1 LRSDLLVERIV
12 VTRVKTTAWQR
23 HRGVPA
29 VERPLSRKPE
39 KPLDAASMM
48 QRWGRHWL
56 RTCRD
61 VPRRALRLIND
72 ARAEPEQQVHAFRR
86 LMKAWRSLLK
96 LAPDSLADEAR
107 MMRAEIRTLRQDFGA
122 ARDAVVLARTLED
135 ALGKSLFERLP
146 KPEGEAGAPAAPSDL
161 RQRLDAA
168 RIKLGRLSV
177 EMARWSV
184 AGEGGAFLLKGFERS
199 CRKTRRRLHRDP
211 LRMSLK
217 RLHASRTAVVDLGY
231 QLQFFRPAEAE
242 GLAPRGKLAER
253 LRSQL
258 GAVVDLDLAQR
269 HLMTLMPA
277 GHGAKAE
284 YKRAGHK
291 KAEHRIARRIVKRR
305 GKAARLARRLL
316 DERPKTLRARLGEMM
331 ALREPRRVKLS

>member
-1 LRSDLLVERIV
+1 MAVRAKAPARRARAGRGPV
-12 VTRVKTTAWQR
+12 V
-23 HRGVPA
+23 RG
-29 VERPLSRKPE
+29 KPE
-39 KPLDAASMM
+39 KPLDGADMM
-48 QRWGRHWL
+48 QRWARHWL
-56 RTCRD
+56 RSCRD
-61 VPRRALRLIND
+61 MPKRALRLIDD
-72 ARAEPEQQVHAFRR
+72 AQAEPEKQVHAFRR
-86 LMKAWRSLLK
+86 MMKAWRSLLK
-96 LAPDSLADEAR
+96 LAPDKLAEEAR
-107 MMRAEIRTLRQDFGA
+107 MMRAEIRALRRDFGA

-146 KPEGEAGAPAAPSDL
+146 KPEGEAGAQAAPPDL
-161 RQRLDAA
+161 QRRLEAA

-199 CRKTRRRLHRDP
+199 CRKTHRRLHHDP

-231 QLQFFRPAEAE
+231 QLQFFRSAKVAEPA
-242 GLAPRGKLAER
+242 LRGELAER
-253 LRSQL
+253 LRSHL
-258 GAVVDLDLAQR
+258 GAVVDLDLA
-269 HLMTLMPA
+269 HSYLNTLMPA
-277 GHGAKAE
+277 GRRAK
-284 YKRAGHK
+284 AGHK

-316 DERPKTLRARLGEMM
+316 DERPKTLRIRLGEMM

>member
-1 LRSDLLVERIV
+1 
-12 VTRVKTTAWQR
+12 
-23 HRGVPA
+23 
-29 VERPLSRKPE
+29 
-39 KPLDAASMM
+39 MM
-48 QRWGRHWL
+48 QRWARHWL
-56 RTCRD
+56 RSCRD
-61 VPRRALRLIND
+61 MPKHALRLIND
-72 ARAEPEQQVHAFRR
+72 AGAEPEKQVHAFRR

-96 LAPDSLADEAR
+96 LAPDSLAEEAR
-107 MMRAEIRTLRQDFGA
+107 AVRAEIRALRRDFGA

-146 KPEGEAGAPAAPSDL
+146 KPEGEAGSPAPSDL
-161 RQRLDAA
+161 RPRLEAA

-217 RLHASRTAVVDLGY
+217 RLHASRTAIVDLGY
-231 QLQFFRPAEAE
+231 QLQFFRPAEAAE
-242 GLAPRGKLAER
+242 FALRGKLAER

-269 HLMTLMPA
+269 HLVTLMPA
-277 GHGAKAE
+277 GHRAKAE
-284 YKRAGHK
+284 YKRAEHK
-291 KAEHRIARRIVKRR
+291 KAEHRIARRALKRR

-316 DERPKTLRARLGEMM
+316 DEQPKTLRARLGEMM

>member
-1 LRSDLLVERIV
+1 MR
-12 VTRVKTTAWQR
+12 
-23 HRGVPA
+23 
-29 VERPLSRKPE
+29 RKP
-39 KPLDAASMM
+39 KKSLDAAEMM
-48 QRWGRHWL
+48 QRWARHWL
-56 RTCRD
+56 RSCRD
-61 VPRRALRLIND
+61 MPKRALRLIDD
-72 ARAEPEQQVHAFRR
+72 AQAEPEQQVHAFRR

-96 LAPDSLADEAR
+96 LAPDSLADEAGMVR
-107 MMRAEIRTLRQDFGA
+107 TEIRALRRDFGA

-146 KPEGEAGAPAAPSDL
+146 KPQREAGSPAVPSDL
-161 RQRLDAA
+161 RQRLEAA

-217 RLHASRTAVVDLGY
+217 RLHASRTAIVDLGY
-231 QLQFFRPAEAE
+231 QLQFFRPAEAGE
-242 GLAPRGKLAER
+242 FALRGKLAER

-269 HLMTLMPA
+269 HLITLMRA
-277 GHGAKAE
+277 GLRAKAE
-284 YKRAGHK
+284 HRRAEHKKAGHK

-316 DERPKTLRARLGEMM
+316 DERPKTLRIRLGEMM
-331 ALREPRRVKLS
+331 AIREPRRVKLS

>member
-1 LRSDLLVERIV
+1 M
-12 VTRVKTTAWQR
+12 
-23 HRGVPA
+23 HG
-29 VERPLSRKPE
+29 KPG
-39 KPLDAASMM
+39 KPLDAAQMM
-48 QRWGRHWL
+48 QRWARHWL
-56 RTCRD
+56 RSCRD
-61 VPRRALRLIND
+61 MPKHALRLIND
-72 ARAEPEQQVHAFRR
+72 AQAEPEKQVHAFRR

-96 LAPDSLADEAR
+96 LAPDSLAEEAR
-107 MMRAEIRTLRQDFGA
+107 MMRAEIRALRRDFGA
-122 ARDAVVLARTLED
+122 ARDAVVLARTLEG
-135 ALGKSLFERLP
+135 ALGKRLFERLP
-146 KPEGEAGAPAAPSDL
+146 KPEGEAGSPLAPSDL

-217 RLHASRTAVVDLGY
+217 RLHASRTAIVDLGY
-231 QLQFFRPAEAE
+231 QLQFFRPAEAAE
-242 GLAPRGKLAER
+242 FALRGKLAER

-269 HLMTLMPA
+269 HLITLMPA
-277 GHGAKAE
+277 GHGAKTEQKKAE

-291 KAEHRIARRIVKRR
+291 KAEHRIARRIVKQR

-316 DERPKTLRARLGEMM
+316 DERPKALRIRLGEMM
-331 ALREPRRVKLS
+331 ALREPHRVKLS